1 MNRDQLEE
9 AIATERFEY
18 YRSIAK
24 LILDNPELSLEELRS
39 KHGLSYWAVDRARRL
54 FNLSRK
60 RGAGSSAYK
69 KLTITSSI

>member
-24 LILDNPELSLEELRS
+24 LILDNPELSLEELRW
-39 KHGLSYWAVDRARRL
+39 KHGLSHWAINRARTL
-54 FNLSRK
+54 FNVSRK
-60 RGAGSSAYK
+60 KGAGSSAYRK
-69 KLTITSSI
+69 RTP